1 MERVLWIIG
10 VVAMYL
16 IGSTQGYGQQTGKD
30 SALELAVQTGHS
42 VPVHGVLFSPIVD
55 WKTLGFPSR
64 KGSGEIVATGSNDG
78 TVRIWD
84 MATLREVRSL
94 PLASGSSIGAIALS
108 PDGKLVAAAGSHLVK
123 VWEIATGREILAFQD
138 GPSYGRSAAFSG
150 DGTKLAVGD
159 QTFARVWN
167 IADPHNAM
175 TAPDPAEKIAFGPGD
190 ILAVA
195 GHDPIPEGKS
205 IDPSIPYRAA
215 VWDVGR
221 GVRVGAFSGKGY
233 YVLSLAV
240 LEDGSISALGADGKC
255 NAVDGCTTVIR
266 RSLDGTEIADLR
278 GPPWYPTAS
287 AFCPDSRFFAA
298 GSNDGRVILWDV
310 ERQKAVYEGA
320 TPGEFMEGISCSHDQ
335 MRLASGESRGRVAI
349 WERNQ
354 NAPTHILE
362 GVANEIEGIVSDPS
376 STHLFLLGRGTSFQY
391 GYTETVLR
399 WDIPTLRAPTYLS
412 DASSPLAMSDD
423 GRWTA
428 IGHEKQT
435 VVIYREEN
443 RFVDTETPSQGTA
456 VAFDAAGER
465 FAAAFNG
472 TINVWRTSPW
482 QQEAHVDAW
491 TNLRIETVA
500 FSRDGDILASAGGE
514 GYVILWDLPS
524 MRQRCTLGDKK
535 GPQDTV
541 WTVAFSPD
549 RKTLASAGNDREI
562 QLWDIATCKL
572 VGNLVGSGSAIKQI
586 SFSSDGEFLAS
597 AGWDGTV
604 RLWTVKQRQQKNLLS
619 GHGWL
624 VDSVR
629 FIASDKIVIS
639 GGQDGTARL
648 WDVDE
653 GRELAS
659 VVTFRDGQN
668 WLVATPEGY
677 FDSTATAAEKIFWR
691 VDGTNNLVP
700 LSRYYTD
707 FFYPGLLTEIL
718 EGKRPV
724 PEIDIATA
732 LGIPSLRTMLS
743 SDALAHVEKRGN
755 QVLICL
761 AVPPGIA
768 LDANVASENL
778 ARRRYLPRHLY
789 ELQVVPEDPTCKN
802 QIDLGEF
809 TESQRTKL
817 LQIVNAPR
825 REFST
830 PWDRLESDVSQS
842 VLHVVAVGINNYN
855 LASSGFDPLS
865 FPKPSVKSIMKYFN
879 DWGADARP
887 FKKIEIWPVLLNEEA
902 KTETIRNE
910 LHEIATNTRSDD
922 VVIIYL
928 AGHGQVNLEDEMF
941 YFVSAD
947 SNSERLSS
955 TGLSTAIMA
964 DALREMNARRIVVLV
979 DTCQAGGSIEAL
991 QRLAQTRASIE
1002 MARQTS
1008 EPGYR
1013 SKGIG
1018 IYVVAATMPL
1028 SFAIS
1033 FAIGN
1038 NESAFSSALLNALK
1052 PGPTPKGIRDII
1064 KELQT
1069 TLPGFSSKIISDF
1082 HQTPLVALV
1091 GLDFPISESAK

>member
-1 MERVLWIIG
+1 MGPMRKLLSII
-10 VVAMYL
+10 VIIAIYF
-16 IGSTQGYGQQTGKD
+16 IGLTQGYGQQTSKD
-30 SALELAVQTGHS
+30 SALQLAVQTGHS
-42 VPVHGVLFSPIVD
+42 VPVHGVLFSPVVD
-55 WKTLGFPSR
+55 WKTLGFPGR
-64 KGSGEIVATGSNDG
+64 EGSGEIVATGSNDG

-108 PDGKLVAAAGSHLVK
+108 PDGKLVAAAGSYLVK
-123 VWEIATGREILAFQD
+123 IWEIATGREILAFQD

-150 DGTKLAVGD
+150 DGTKLAVGG

-175 TAPDPAEKIAFGPGD
+175 TVPDPAEKIAFGPGD
-190 ILAVA
+190 ILVVA

-221 GVRVGAFSGKGY
+221 GVRVGAFPGKGY

-240 LEDGSISALGADGKC
+240 LENGSISVLGADGKC
-255 NAVDGCTTVIR
+255 NAADGCTTVVR

-287 AFCPDSRFFAA
+287 AFCPNSRFLAA

-310 ERQKAVYEGA
+310 EGQKAVYEGA
-320 TPGEFMEGISCSHDQ
+320 TPGEFMEGISCSHDE

-354 NAPTHILE
+354 NAPAHILE

-423 GRWTA
+423 GRWIA

-435 VVIYREEN
+435 VVIYRDEK

-500 FSRDGDILASAGGE
+500 FSRDRDILASAGGE

-562 QLWDIATCKL
+562 QLWDIASCKL
-572 VGNLVGSGSAIKQI
+572 VGNLVGSELAIKQI
-586 SFSSDGEFLAS
+586 SFSSDGELLAS

-659 VVTFRDGQN
+659 LVTFRDGQN
-668 WLVATPEGY
+668 WLVATPDGY

-691 VDGTNNLVP
+691 VDGTNDLVP

-768 LDANVASENL
+768 LEANVASENL
-778 ARRRYLPRHLY
+778 AHHRH
-789 ELQVVPEDPTCKN
+789 EFQVVPEDPTCKN
-802 QIDLGEF
+802 QIDLGKF
-809 TESQRTKL
+809 TETQRIKL

-830 PWDRLESDVSQS
+830 PWDRLEFDVSQS
-842 VLHVVAVGINNYN
+842 VLHVVAVGINNYK
-855 LASSGFDPLS
+855 LTSSGFDPLS
-865 FPKPSVKSIMKYFN
+865 FPEPSVNSIMKYFN
-879 DWGADARP
+879 DWRADARP
-887 FKKIEIWPVLLNEEA
+887 LSIHQFNRHPQSFGRGRHL
-902 KTETIRNE
+902 R
-910 LHEIATNTRSDD
+910 RSLMARRRPR
-922 VVIIYL
+922 VNQESLPRASL
-928 AGHGQVNLEDEMF
+928 AG
-941 YFVSAD
+941 
-947 SNSERLSS
+947 
-955 TGLSTAIMA
+955 
-964 DALREMNARRIVVLV
+964 
-979 DTCQAGGSIEAL
+979 
-991 QRLAQTRASIE
+991 
-1002 MARQTS
+1002 
-1008 EPGYR
+1008 
-1013 SKGIG
+1013 
-1018 IYVVAATMPL
+1018 
-1028 SFAIS
+1028 
-1033 FAIGN
+1033 
-1038 NESAFSSALLNALK
+1038 
-1052 PGPTPKGIRDII
+1052 
-1064 KELQT
+1064 
-1069 TLPGFSSKIISDF
+1069 
-1082 HQTPLVALV
+1082 
-1091 GLDFPISESAK
+1091 